1 MKNVWF
7 IHCRRTN
14 RIGIYVVQLTWLV
27 WVFSIC
33 LRQVYHISDSYIF
46 FFWEV
51 GERQRT
57 GFPLSLLGVA
67 WGYLCAIYGPM
78 HVCLLLGEYLHECA
92 QSVGLYVCVVCWT
105 PVYVR
110 VYVKCSHKCLA
121 MFLWCGDGDGGGA
134 CVYVSAIDI
143 ICPLDV
149 IPIQMSLMT
158 KPFGLAHRWEEL
170 LCFLCPKFRVFSISF
185 TCVFA
190 SMAL

>member
-1 MKNVWF
+1 MCGLYTVAEQIELGFMLYNLHGWF
-7 IHCRRTN
+7 EFFP
-14 RIGIYVVQLTWLV
+14 YVFDRSITFLTV
-27 WVFSIC
+27 TF
-33 LRQVYHISDSYIF
+33 F

-67 WGYLCAIYGPM
+67 WAYLCAIYGPM

-92 QSVGLYVCVVCWT
+92 QSVGLYVCVACWA

-110 VYVKCSHKCLA
+110 VHVKCSHKCLA
-121 MFLWCGDGDGGGA
+121 MFLRCGDGDGGRA
-134 CVYVSAIDI
+134 CVYVSARDT

-158 KPFGLAHRWEEL
+158 KAFGLAHRWEEL
-170 LCFLCPKFRVFSISF
+170 LCFLCPKFHVFSISF